1 MAEKSV
7 LSKPHGHLHE
17 EDLPPP
23 PPTDSL
29 QKSASVP
36 GDQDSSSMPLPPPK
50 EIFSKFYQQRQ
61 INELKRLYRHMHP
74 ELRKN
79 LEEVVAEDLDEVLAE
94 VLGTEDTKH
103 QASVNLDTEVPG
115 EVQSMRWIFENWALD
130 SIGQHQAKRKLKE
143 EETIISGDVKSTS
156 QMFENQTF
164 EGDSSQFSIST
175 RTHEEHQVGGDVRT
189 ALWLFETQPLDSL
202 NKIYPE
208 EGELQEAVL
217 KEPYQRGDVKGAKR
231 LFETNSLDDLGR
243 CNSVEEGGILQL
255 QSEIQELKGNVKK
268 TVKLFQTE
276 QLCAI
281 QDNTGNIHKIK
292 SICREEVQSD
302 NVRTARWLFETQPL
316 ATINKDTSGVKLI
329 RGISLEETEKGGVG
343 KTRWIFETQP
353 LDTIKE
359 HTAEEDFKASIEP
372 VPGGDVN
379 KQRWLFETKSLA
391 SLKGEVTE
399 SSLSKEE
406 IVGGDVQ
413 STLWLFETLP
423 MENLKDSFEVG
434 HLKEV
439 KLKEEEK
446 GAVREQ
452 RLVFENCP
460 LDSICKD
467 SSEAQRK
474 IEMQEEEKGDVKC
487 YKHLFETL
495 SLDSIQQHESNSV
508 TKCEEIL
515 AGNVKANK
523 TFFET
528 VPLYAIK
535 DYCGNYH
542 EVTSVSREQVIKGD
556 VKNYKW
562 MFETRPLDRFND
574 GVKNVELIKGITKQ
588 EILSGDVDTAKWL
601 FETQPFDFI
610 HSQVNQG
617 EQHSSVKK
625 EVLQKG
631 DVRTYRWLFETQPMD
646 ALYEKSEKKQ
656 EESLPKADVKSY
668 TWMFETQPLDSL
680 NENGDQYLVVCA
692 KSKEDV
698 KGIDVKTVKHLFET
712 EPLDY
717 SSSGI
722 NTKQFF
728 RYVSKVDVQSGDVSR
743 MKEIFESKP
752 LDAIS
757 ESATTIEKTE
767 VAESQSIEAGTVHKF
782 TWLFE
787 NCPIDVIKE
796 NTEEQQQLYTVTD
809 IKGGDV
815 GSKRFIFETYSLD
828 QIHEAD
834 QSLDF
839 KGAKEEIINKGD
851 IKSCTMLFETQPLYA
866 IRDKDGQ
873 YHEVTTVKK
882 EEVMRGDIRGA
893 RWMFET
899 KPLDT
904 IKPDDE
910 IFVIRAVTQED
921 VMRGDVRAA
930 RWRFE
935 TQPLDSIMDES
946 RTVMRTVDDI
956 QRGDVQTS
964 KQLFETQKINQK
976 KYVRMVSVS
985 DVQQGNVRTSTWLF
999 ENQPIDTLK
1008 GELEESSGVAKVHR
1022 EDIRKGD
1029 VKRCSWLF
1037 ETQPLDSLKDSDTSA
1052 EASVKE
1058 EIPTADVKSTTWL
1071 FETMPLDKFISSNSK
1086 EMVEYTEKSVK
1097 ESLQLLYSYKIIQSS
1112 GIIIEANEIDS
1123 VKMAKYKLTNQDFP
1137 EIQKEEIVGGN
1148 LQKIMLQLLHKTNVE
1163 PQGVLVTEDEKGN
1176 IETTKL
1182 QLLNQAQSSIKK
1194 EDDVVKGD
1202 ISQAIHSL
1210 SHQDAS
1216 VKKGIVMQETEQGN
1230 VQMTIYSL
1238 LNHSEQISVQQEII
1252 KGDVKSTIDSL
1263 LASAQEKK
1271 TTTTV
1276 KREENEKGN
1285 VCLYRSCI
1293 EKGALEYLKNLQDES
1308 DDPSLDISKKEQ
1320 VEIILGDVAGAK
1332 RHLLLQKGEAEKT
1345 VADILPGDVKS
1356 TKMIFMS
1363 ENVTVQG
1370 TPEKLLH
1377 HDNSTAVQSFEQPV
1391 KQSVTTEKEEVVS
1404 GDVKATLQ
1412 SLEKAKT
1419 ETKEIK
1425 KEIVVHG
1432 NIKETKAALKEAAFT
1447 KAVTEKEDVIKSE
1460 LHTNVYS
1467 SEEPTKIVD
1476 SSGTDLQ
1483 AAMQDLRK
1491 AAAEAKTIQH
1501 QVQSKLQQCT
1511 ESHVDVHTH
1520 LVTEQKMGVQC
1531 TMKVQM
1537 SEQKHE
1543 AGVSKQNVCSVAGVK
1558 ESSISKTSQQQS
1570 KSLQQKVSACEDVKR
1585 SIQSFEIG
1593 HESEGDFSTDAS
1605 VKDGVYTAKKVETVI
1620 NPFKDSGYKDQC
1632 LQEEAE
1638 QEGIIRGDVKAAI
1651 KALQSA
1657 ATDQKPVEKEHVV
1670 RGNLTAAL
1678 QSLEKSNINVSKGD
1692 FKAAMIYRNAGQS
1705 CLIEKKKI
1713 DALTIC
1719 NEPAKTSVL
1728 YSDTEF
1734 PPSAAVTK
1742 TRCLHP
1748 KEQSR
1753 DEVTSEFI
1761 YAEPPTKTSESPP
1774 VPQQLGSKITS
1785 IVPPQASEKSM
1796 SMKPVIPPKPETLTS
1811 CKVSMQGKK
1820 PILPPKPKHLQE
1832 NVVLSNP
1839 AKAISL
1845 KTDLP
1850 SLPKKTKDLCDT
1862 AKSDLPVTPTGNSLQ
1877 VKALGQPKRKTHS
1890 EVYSMQSDSVD
1901 NNVEKTGTELK
1912 SFKVGKTALQI
1923 AEEKY
1928 KKQNKE
1934 HRQETVNP
1942 KRNLKNFKPENQ
1954 EDEMSTK
1961 KISPAEE
1968 IQGCMQSY
1976 SEEGETRKEI
1986 LHGFKAALH
1995 NFGDQKKQNSLEAS
2009 QDPPMKKGV
2018 IITRKSSALQKDAS
2032 IVPCRSVTVTT
2043 QETNT
2048 KTQHIASNTSATNN
2062 QSEKQDLQMQQKTIN
2077 KSEQAKFTHQP
2088 NECSQHSI
2096 VQQQQQESLNQVV
2109 LREKKKKTE
2118 TEDERRKRLSVHKEE
2133 IMRGNV
2139 KAAME
2144 IFENLRKREEL
2155 QKILSKVK
2163 EFEEETCKVDVKSLK
2178 GFFENVPQ
2186 WVVDNNDVHLHIQSV
2201 QEKDEKSKAGKE
2213 DTESICPMELVF
2225 EDLER
2230 ASTEINHLKEQ
2241 TLAKLLE
2248 IEDSIKKALYSVC
2261 NLKSESD
2268 IAGLSGLFRESLGC
2282 VQSPIPSNNIRKI
2295 SIVTSKAK
2303 MEKEKQVVRG
2313 NVMDNVML
2321 PEKTERKRPVLE
2333 VPSIQPRVNS
2343 PSSPSY
2349 ISIESAAR
2357 KPIEC
2362 PKSISF
2368 TVPLQDHSLP
2378 AALQSQTG
2386 TEPSKFAGSDISSST
2401 KHKAVL
2407 DDYGAEKSSQTK
2419 AKSTECLKPCD
2430 NDGAGCDSSK
2440 NAAGCGSFSNF
2451 RGGISNYGQRVNQNN
2466 TSSPMTPRRQK
2477 SVIEFKTGP
2486 KEPEIIGTKTVT
2498 EKYEETDQY
2507 GNKIITSKTSTTVT
2521 KQSETKSSSTYEV
2534 VSTAPRYEVMSPP
2547 LVSKHVHCPVEES
2560 QSNGN
2565 LKESSFVRV
2574 TFSNSKSAK
2583 K

>member
-94 VLGTEDTKH
+94 

-1447 KAVTEKEDVIKSE
+1447 KAVTEKEDVIK
-1460 LHTNVYS
+1460 
-1467 SEEPTKIVD
+1467 
-1476 SSGTDLQ
+1476 TDLQ

-1511 ESHVDVHTH
+1511 ESH
-1520 LVTEQKMGVQC
+1520 KMGVQC
-1531 TMKVQM
+1531 TI
-1537 SEQKHE
+1537 
-1543 AGVSKQNVCSVAGVK
+1543 VAGVK

-1593 HESEGDFSTDAS
+1593 HEIQMLALKMVFIQQ
-1605 VKDGVYTAKKVETVI
+1605 K
-1620 NPFKDSGYKDQC
+1620 
-1632 LQEEAE
+1632 EAE

-1774 VPQQLGSKITS
+1774 VPQQLGSK
-1785 IVPPQASEKSM
+1785 
-1796 SMKPVIPPKPETLTS
+1796 
-1811 CKVSMQGKK
+1811 VSMQGKK
-1820 PILPPKPKHLQE
+1820 PILPPKPKHLQ
-1832 NVVLSNP
+1832 
-1839 AKAISL
+1839 
-1845 KTDLP
+1845 TDLP

-2018 IITRKSSALQKDAS
+2018 IITK
-2032 IVPCRSVTVTT
+2032 
-2043 QETNT
+2043 
-2048 KTQHIASNTSATNN
+2048 
-2062 QSEKQDLQMQQKTIN
+2062 KQDLQMQQKTIN

-2368 TVPLQDHSLP
+2368 TVPL
-2378 AALQSQTG
+2378 
-2386 TEPSKFAGSDISSST
+2386 
-2401 KHKAVL
+2401 
-2407 DDYGAEKSSQTK
+2407 
-2419 AKSTECLKPCD
+2419 
-2430 NDGAGCDSSK
+2430 
-2440 NAAGCGSFSNF
+2440 NF